1 MTATPAITMSKPP
14 LLWTGNVATD
24 DDGARYGIAEVAQY
38 VSVDGPRSRNVFVV
52 WRQNGAALRRPVG
65 SALTFEQAKALAEQ
79 DHSDRPSPE

>member
-38 VSVDGPRSRNVFVV
+38 VSVDAPAAGTSS
-52 WRQNGAALRRPVG
+52 WYGARTAPHC
-65 SALTFEQAKALAEQ
+65 AAPLA
-79 DHSDRPSPE
+79 PP

>member
-38 VSVDGPRSRNVFVV
+38 VSPADGRRIARS
-52 WRQNGAALRRPVG
+52 VG
-65 SALTFEQAKALAEQ
+65 S
-79 DHSDRPSPE
+79 